1 MWLQKII
8 THIIFPPIL
17 PCSFRAGKSMFQL
30 QRILAFG
37 WEGLLHILLPRTCF
51 ACGVDLPFRFPHPL
65 CAGCLAQIRRPGP
78 LICMRCG
85 TVLPAGGA
93 HCPRCRGSKGKQFKC
108 SVIRSACL
116 FGPQT
121 QALIFSWGG
130 APSRGDRRGWD
141 GRGTPACSPV

>member
-1 MWLQKII
+1 MWLRKII

-85 TVLPAGGA
+85 TVLPAGA
-93 HCPRCRGSKGKQFKC
+93 AAEAKVNNLNAASSVPPVCLARKHRRLFMRLNTKATAFCRS
-108 SVIRSACL
+108 I
-116 FGPQT
+116 
-121 QALIFSWGG
+121 
-130 APSRGDRRGWD
+130 
-141 GRGTPACSPV
+141 